1 MAQPD
6 AISSSSFWQSVP
18 AQPAD
23 ADADRLAGQ
32 QRLRVALLALLPSD
46 GTPVTVARLA
56 EQACV
61 GTGDVTDALFDDYL
75 AGRIGFHVRTDQ
87 FFSIKQGD
95 QL

>member
-1 MAQPD
+1 MAQLD

-18 AQPAD
+18 AQP